1 MGTTYWIKTI
11 IKLTMFGFISGS
23 STLFY
28 ISQGDFIG
36 VLVSTLFTVGLMI
49 VMVHRSDMF
58 VDSRPKYQSI
68 AKTRDPRS
76 LVIPLV

>member
-1 MGTTYWIKTI
+1 MSTTYWIKTI
-11 IKLTMFGFISGS
+11 IKLSMFAFLSGS

-28 ISQGDFIG
+28 ISQRSLGG
-36 VLVSTLFTVGLMI
+36 VIASTLFTVGLMVI
-49 VMVHRSDMF
+49 MVHRSDMF

-68 AKTRDPRS
+68 AKARDPRS

>member
-1 MGTTYWIKTI
+1 MRATYWIKTI

-28 ISQGDFIG
+28 ISQGELAG
-36 VLVSTLFTVGLMI
+36 VIVSTVFTVGLMI
-49 VMVHRSDMF
+49 IMVHRSDMF

-68 AKTRDPRS
+68 AKARDPRS